1 MTGVKAH
8 TIRIW
13 EKRYHIIN
21 PQRTTSN
28 IRFYQDDDVKL
39 LINVANL
46 NRKGYKISRIAQ
58 MDPSDIAQEAA
69 EDSIENYDKDGQL
82 DALTIALV
90 EMDGYKFDRIFNR
103 NLIQM
108 GFEKTIENVI
118 LPFLSKLN
126 VLWITGSIHPVQEKF
141 IGLLI
146 RQKICAA
153 IDQLGEKNNT
163 HFKKFLL
170 FLPLEDTKELSVL
183 YLHYILRVQG
193 YQVVNIGCNVA
204 LEDLRQAC
212 ILQHPDYILT
222 FQQENQAASPKSYV
236 LEAHKVS
243 PGIQIFISGEQ
254 IAFQEISTCRF
265 INIFQTMS
273 EMVLYLKDLS
283 LENPMR
289 YIPSNSK
296 H

>member
-13 EKRYHIIN
+13 EKRYHIIH

-126 VLWITGSIHPVQEKF
+126 VLWITGSIHHIQEKF

-193 YQVVNIGCNVA
+193 YQVVNIGCNVG

-212 ILQHPDYILT
+212 ILQDPDYILT
-222 FQQENQAASPKSYV
+222 FQQENQAISPKSYV

-243 PGIQIFISGEQ
+243 PGTQIFISGEQ
-254 IAFQEISTCRF
+254 IAFQEINTCRF
-265 INIFQTMS
+265 INIFQTTA
-273 EMVLYLKDLS
+273 EMVHYLKDLS
-283 LENPMR
+283 LENPMK
-289 YIPSNSK
+289 YILSSSK